1 MVEKNYTIPIN
12 EQFDK
17 VLAGEDC
24 GCPMCSL
31 HKRLEQQNL
40 DYIMGAA
47 MMEPDVRIRSNETG
61 FCRKHFND
69 MLAMKNRLSLA
80 LMLQSYLG
88 ELDRKLTP
96 PKTIKFGGGRQA
108 KNDLEKQV
116 SEVKR
121 ASDACFVC
129 ERMAGTLQGYY
140 SNVVHLW
147 RKEPEF
153 RAKFDAQPF
162 FCFEHTAGLFRMA
175 QAELPPKMLPDFC
188 TVLFTV
194 ARKRMDVVKDEIDRF
209 CKSFDYQFAGQPLGE
224 AALGVEHAIDW
235 VLGEV

>member
-17 VLAGEDC
+17 ALAGEDC

-31 HKRLEQQNL
+31 HKKLEQQNL
-40 DYIMGAA
+40 EYIMGAA

-61 FCRKHFND
+61 FCRKHYND
-69 MLAMKNRLSLA
+69 MLLMKNRLSLA

-96 PKTIKFGGGRQA
+96 PKAIKFGQGRSA
-108 KNDLEKQV
+108 KADLEKQV
-116 SEVKR
+116 SETDR
-121 ASDACFVC
+121 AASGCFVC
-129 ERMAGTLQGYY
+129 ERMAGTLRGYY

-153 RAKFDAQPF
+153 RTKFSAQPF
-162 FCFEHTAGLFRMA
+162 FCFEHTAGLFAMA
-175 QAELPPKMLPDFC
+175 QKELPPKLLPEFSEA
-188 TVLFTV
+188 LFHV
-194 ARKRMDVVKDEIDRF
+194 ARKRMDVVKDEVDRF
-209 CKSFDYQFAGQPLGE
+209 CKSFDYQFAGEPLGE
-224 AALGVEHAIDW
+224 AAQGVEHAIDW
-235 VLGEV
+235 ILGEV